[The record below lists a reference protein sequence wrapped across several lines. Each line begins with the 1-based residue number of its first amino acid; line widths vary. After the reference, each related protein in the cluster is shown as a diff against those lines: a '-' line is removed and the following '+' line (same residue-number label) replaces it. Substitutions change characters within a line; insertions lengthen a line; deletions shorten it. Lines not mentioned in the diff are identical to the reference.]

1 MLNRNKKF
9 HSTLKSFETNFFS
22 RDADEIET
30 WMLEKRQLAQEEN
43 YKVDLSGLY
52 CVISFIECYVECY

>member
-1 MLNRNKKF
+1 MLNRNKTF
-9 HSTLKSFETNFFS
+9 HSTLKSFETIFFS

-52 CVISFIECYVECY
+52 CVISFIEC